1 MCIHFCMNSSMP
13 GAEQIGFITNPYFS
27 GCHVMDIERFSQ
39 SIDLKFLNHKH
50 LRAGKILSELIYWII
65 S

>member
-1 MCIHFCMNSSMP
+1 MP

-39 SIDLKFLNHKH
+39 SIDLKFLDHKH
-50 LRAGKILSELIYWII
+50 LRGGKILSELICWII